1 MIINH
6 FILVQIFISFQLI
19 FTVYSI
25 KTPLTYFAAMTKIV
39 LNLCSENRLRRR
51 LQPIL
56 FRVYNLNWT
65 GELRESIVITATKKR
80 WNLTNINNRNKVIF
94 NVNTNNQAFHYLYI
108 LNMKILN
115 NTVPHLHLTESRTRI
130 HSTIYLILR
139 EFTCKY
145 YVCHVYDDNV
155 TLYDSL
161 KSLHIK
167 MLTI

>member
-25 KTPLTYFAAMTKIV
+25 KTPPTYFATMTKIV
-39 LNLCSENRLRRR
+39 LNLYSENRRR

-56 FRVYNLNWT
+56 FKVYELNWS

-115 NTVPHLHLTESRTRI
+115 KTVPHLHLTESRTRI
-130 HSTIYLILR
+130 HSTIYLIVR

-145 YVCHVYDDNV
+145 YNCHVYDDNV

-161 KSLHIK
+161 KKLHTK